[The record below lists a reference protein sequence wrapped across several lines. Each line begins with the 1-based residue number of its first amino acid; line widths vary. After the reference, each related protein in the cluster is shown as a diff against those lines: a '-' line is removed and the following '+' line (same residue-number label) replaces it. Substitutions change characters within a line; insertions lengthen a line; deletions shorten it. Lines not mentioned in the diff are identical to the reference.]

1 MSEKK
6 AEKIEENNIKVLEEH
21 EHLINI
27 LEKAKK
33 AAAKEDV
40 VELRQL
46 SDQTTHSTSIYQE
59 DEYILVAVIIYSLGK
74 IIEKGRKYYK
84 EDYEMYFKDYLKII
98 DQSISLLK
106 KSKYKEFREQISLM
120 LKSTDISGE
129 LKQHLEGLF
138 RKARINK
145 ASNVYEHGISME
157 KTAKLLG
164 ISMWELAEYSGQTP
178 ISEYSLGKTIP
189 VKERIK
195 NAMEMFR

>member
-1 MSEKK
+1 MAEKK
-6 AEKIEENNIKVLEEH
+6 LVKEDKKILEEH
-21 EHLINI
+21 EHLIDI

-33 AAAKEDV
+33 AAQKEDV
-40 VELRQL
+40 VMLREL
-46 SDQTTHSTSIYQE
+46 SDQTTHSTSIYQD
-59 DEYILVAVIIYSLGK
+59 DEYILVAVIIYSLSK
-74 IIEKGRKYYK
+74 IIEKGRRYYK
-84 EDYEMYFKDYLKII
+84 ESYDSYFKDYLKII

-106 KSKYKEFREQISLM
+106 KHKYKEFREQISLM

-129 LKQHLEGLF
+129 LKQHLESLF

-178 ISEYSLGKTIP
+178 ISEYSLGKTIS

-195 NAMEMFR
+195 NAMEIFR